1 MPLNYILEKSVLKL
15 EKRRESALILEK
27 GLFKKMYLNAAIT

>member
-1 MPLNYILEKSVLKL
+1 MPLNHILEKSILKL

-27 GLFKKMYLNAAIT
+27 GLFKKMYLIAAIP